1 MTNIY
6 FCTSIILTLATAISY
21 INHRFIKM
29 PSFIAIVSGALLL
42 SLGLNLA
49 GKLGL
54 QAIQIETTR
63 LLANIN
69 FHDLLINGMLSFL
82 LFGGALSV
90 DLRHLYSQKWE
101 IAALS
106 LLSTIL
112 STLVIG
118 LLIYYFLPIV
128 GLHLSFNYC
137 LLFGALISPT
147 DPIAVLAI
155 FKQTKVPRDIR
166 IMVEGESLFNDGVG
180 IVLFLTIYQMT
191 FSSHPMTWD
200 AITFLFMNQTV
211 GGILYGLLFGII
223 AHWLIKP
230 VKHSTIEVLITLT
243 IATGGYPLAQ
253 YIGVSGPLAMVA
265 AGIVIGNYGRQFSIS
280 PPAEQNL
287 GIFWE
292 LVEEILN
299 AALFLLIGLEL
310 LVIPIAHN
318 ALIASCIAI
327 PIVLVAR
334 YISVAIPITTFKYW
348 RLHNEKAIS
357 ILTWGGLRGGLAVAL
372 ALSLPHSPNRNLI
385 LVMTYAIVLFAI
397 VVQGLTIKPLLMASI
412 TPPAPPSPSLD

>member
-6 FCTSIILTLATAISY
+6 LYTSIVLTLATAISY

-29 PSFIAIVSGALLL
+29 PSSIAIVSGALLL
-42 SLGLNLA
+42 SLALTLA

-54 QAIQIETTR
+54 HAIQIEAT
-63 LLANIN
+63 LLLSNIN

-82 LFGGALSV
+82 LFGGALNV

-101 IAALS
+101 IGALS

-112 STLVIG
+112 STLLIG
-118 LLIYYFLPIV
+118 TLIYYLLPII
-128 GLHLSFNYC
+128 GLHLSLNYC

-155 FKQTKVPRDIR
+155 FKEVKVPRDIR

-191 FSSHPMTWD
+191 FSSQPITWH
-200 AITFLFMNQTV
+200 AITFLFINQTV

-243 IATGGYPLAQ
+243 IATGGYALAQ

-280 PPAEQNL
+280 PPAQQSL

-310 LVIPIAHN
+310 LIIPINHK

-327 PIVLVAR
+327 PIVLGAR
-334 YISVAIPITTFKYW
+334 YISVAAPITVFKYW

-372 ALSLPHSPNRNLI
+372 ALSLPHSANRNLI

-397 VVQGLTIKPLLMASI
+397 VVQGLTIKPLVIASM
-412 TPPAPPSPSLD
+412 TPPDPPSPTLD